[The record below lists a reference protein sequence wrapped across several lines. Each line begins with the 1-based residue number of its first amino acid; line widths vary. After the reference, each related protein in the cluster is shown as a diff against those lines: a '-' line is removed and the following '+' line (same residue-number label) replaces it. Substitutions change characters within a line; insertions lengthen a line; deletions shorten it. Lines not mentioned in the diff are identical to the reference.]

1 MRGRRGGGGR
11 ERSEGQGLVHGRP
24 RKTQEE
30 LDKEMEDYWGGQKK
44 DEGVNGNGIVQN
56 GNATANGFG
65 GAVFGA
71 STATAA
77 DDAGPVAQAGV
88 IDDGDIDMIE

>member
-1 MRGRRGGGGR
+1 MRGRRGGGGGR
-11 ERSEGQGLVHGRP
+11 ERGEGERLVNGRP
-24 RKTQEE
+24 KKTQEE

-56 GNATANGFG
+56 GHATANGFG

-71 STATAA
+71 TTTAA
-77 DDAGPVAQAGV
+77 DDAGPIAQEIV